1 MGESLQCLERL
12 FRILAGEQQRI
23 EIPEREPARSR
34 DVAFPDEFERRAV
47 GRQRHSQSLVAN
59 PDN

>member
-12 FRILAGEQQRI
+12 FRILASEQQRI
-23 EIPEREPARSR
+23 EIPERKRARSR

-47 GRQRHSQSLVAN
+47 GRQCHSQSLVAN